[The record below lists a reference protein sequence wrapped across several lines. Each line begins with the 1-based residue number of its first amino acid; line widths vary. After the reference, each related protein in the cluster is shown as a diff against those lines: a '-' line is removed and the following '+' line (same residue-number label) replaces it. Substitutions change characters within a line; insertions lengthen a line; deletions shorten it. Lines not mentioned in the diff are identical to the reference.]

1 MILCNVCKHENDEY
15 ATVCVQCKGYIQNRI
30 PNLDFFEIVWSVVES
45 PRKAFHDI
53 TLAEH
58 KNYSLLLF
66 SLFGVGL
73 SFTAFWYFQLG
84 NRFDSLIDLLS
95 RATLLG
101 IGAGYIAAFVFTITV
116 HVIVRL
122 FGGRKGIRNSFAVL
136 AYSTTPMAISL
147 VTILPIELL
156 TFGMYMFT
164 ANPHPYTI
172 KPEMYVVLLV
182 MDGGLSLW
190 AVTLAIMGF
199 HISKRMKLW
208 QSAMSVLIGVS
219 VSMLLLFWLAKYLLV

>member
-1 MILCNVCKHENDEY
+1 MIVCNVCKQENDDY
-15 ATVCVQCKGYIQNRI
+15 ATICIQCKGYVQNRI
-30 PNLDFFEIVWSVVES
+30 PNLDFFETVWSVVES
-45 PRKAFHDI
+45 PRRAFHNI

-73 SFTAFWYFQLG
+73 SFTAFWYFKLG
-84 NRFDSLIDLLS
+84 NHFDSLIDLLS

-101 IGAGYIAAFVFTITV
+101 IGAGYCAAFVFTFIV
-116 HVIVRL
+116 HFFARL

-136 AYSTTPMAISL
+136 AYSTTPIALSL
-147 VTILPIELL
+147 VAILPIELL

-172 KPEMYVVLLV
+172 KPEMYVVLLGV
-182 MDGGLSLW
+182 DGALAVW
-190 AVTLAIMGF
+190 ALALAIAGF

-208 QSAMSVLIGVS
+208 QSTLAVLIGGS
-219 VSMLLLFWLAKYLLV
+219 ISMTLLFLLAKYLLV